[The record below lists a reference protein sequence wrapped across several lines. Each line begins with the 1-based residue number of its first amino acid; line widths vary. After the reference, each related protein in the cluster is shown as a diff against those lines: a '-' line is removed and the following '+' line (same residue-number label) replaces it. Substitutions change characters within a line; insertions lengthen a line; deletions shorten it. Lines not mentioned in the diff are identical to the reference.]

1 MLDQEY
7 FSYEENMEF
16 TPEEIQRFNEEELEE
31 YESKVAMTPAEKRAL
46 RKWVSGGHSVAE
58 NPGSRYIC
66 TYGMYPPPDFLDV
79 YRMDR
84 EIRAELKGKSRAE
97 RIAYLKE
104 YVGYQDETPEEKKQR
119 EDAANTPDSVKE
131 YIHKLEREVFYLWLF
146 LSRENMEA
154 EAREY
159 VAENRDEPIP
169 FEFG

>member
-1 MLDQEY
+1 MTDQEY
-7 FSYEENMEF
+7 FSYTDGLGF
-16 TPEEIQRFNEEELEE
+16 TPEEIQRLKEEELED
-31 YESKVAMTPAEKRAL
+31 YERKVAMTPAEKRAL
-46 RKWVSGGHSVAE
+46 RKWVSEGHSVAE

-66 TYGMYPPPDFLDV
+66 TYGMYPPPDYLDV

-84 EIRAELKGKSRAE
+84 EIRSGLRGKTRAE
-97 RIAYLKE
+97 KTAYLKE
-104 YVGYQDETPEEKKQR
+104 YAGYGEETPQEKQER

-154 EAREY
+154 DAREY
-159 VAENRDEPIP
+159 VEENRDEPIP